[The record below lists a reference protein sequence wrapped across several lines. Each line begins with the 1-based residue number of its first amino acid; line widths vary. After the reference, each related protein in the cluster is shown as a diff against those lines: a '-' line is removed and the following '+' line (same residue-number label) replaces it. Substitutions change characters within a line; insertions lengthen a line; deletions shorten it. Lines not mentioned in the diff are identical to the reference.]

1 MRKKYGLL
9 MFCCLGILATGCEHS
24 EQKDVSKLAIVKTIN
39 PSAVAIDKNQP
50 GGNDVEQVKEDI
62 SSLPELYDVAVIKG
76 KKDILVAYK
85 VKHLHRFKM
94 KAIEKK
100 MNKMLEKKYP
110 KENFTVSSDYK
121 IFLEAVKLNE
131 RIKSKNYSDKK
142 AETRLKQII
151 KMTNEMT

>member
-1 MRKKYGLL
+1 MKKNIESIV
-9 MFCCLGILATGCEHS
+9 FCYLVILSIVGCS
-24 EQKDVSKLAIVKTIN
+24 NFGQKQESKLALLKTTN
-39 PSAVAIDKNQP
+39 PSPVFIDKDQHVDN
-50 GGNDVEQVKEDI
+50 VEQIKEDI